1 MKEKMHER
9 SRIMGPK
16 FKTPGNKRETVKR
29 NYGEHQAM
37 LLKRAV
43 NALFDDFF
51 MSYELAPLSSF
62 EDFCLFNPQI
72 NMSDNG
78 KELKVTVELPGMDK
92 DDIEISLDQ
101 HTLTIKGNKKGADEG
116 DRTSYCM
123 ERVFGEFKRVIPIPP
138 GIDPERAEAA
148 FRKGVLTIIM
158 PKLAAFRNEKKI
170 PIKKL

>member
-1 MKEKMHER
+1 
-9 SRIMGPK
+9 MGSK
-16 FKTPGNKRETVKR
+16 FMTTGNKRKMVKR
-29 NYGEHQAM
+29 NYGEHPAM
-37 LLKRAV
+37 LLKKAV

-51 MSYELAPLSSF
+51 MSYDLAPLSAF
-62 EDFCLFNPQI
+62 EDVCLFNPRI

-92 DDIEISLDQ
+92 DDIELSLDQ

-116 DRTSYCM
+116 DQTSYCR
-123 ERVFGEFKRVIPIPP
+123 ERVFGAFKRVIPIPP
-138 GIDPERAEAA
+138 GIDLKRAEAT

>member
-1 MKEKMHER
+1 M
-9 SRIMGPK
+9 
-16 FKTPGNKRETVKR
+16 KR
-29 NYGEHQAM
+29 NYGEHPAM
-37 LLKRAV
+37 LLKKAV

-62 EDFCLFNPQI
+62 EDFCLFNPRI

-78 KELKVTVELPGMDK
+78 KELKVNVELPGMDK

-123 ERVFGEFKRVIPIPP
+123 ERVFGAFKRMIPIPP

-148 FRKGVLTIIM
+148 FKKGVLTIIM
-158 PKLAAFRNEKKI
+158 PKPAAFRNEKKI